1 MISPQG
7 LGSIVMLRRTAGNKM
22 QVWFNWC
29 SGSLLASLRLS
40 LHCTV
45 SSDYWHYSK
54 FAADNQ
60 PQIPA
65 KFLITLLEMSL
76 GF

>member
-1 MISPQG
+1 MNSPQG
-7 LGSIVMLRRTAGNKM
+7 LGSIVMLRRWQETSCRYGLISA
-22 QVWFNWC
+22 QARCWLPSF
-29 SGSLLASLRLS
+29 LS
-40 LHCTV
+40 LHCTI

-76 GF
+76 GL